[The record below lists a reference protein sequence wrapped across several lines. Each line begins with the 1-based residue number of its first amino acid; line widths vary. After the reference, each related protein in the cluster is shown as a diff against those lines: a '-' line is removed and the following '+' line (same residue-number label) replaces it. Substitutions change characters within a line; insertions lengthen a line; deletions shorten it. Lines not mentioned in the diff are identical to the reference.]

1 MVFSGKLIG
10 GVVVIGRENVVFRVE
25 TFIES
30 FINTDK
36 RFAVAGDNDDRSILA
51 AVVVVC
57 GGIVVVAAVV
67 VVVAVLGFVDVVAFA
82 VVVNVLCEIVGNT
95 DVNCNVVVVN
105 FVGSVGD
112 ALADVGV
119 EDSTAVDVTE
129 TQAY

>member
-1 MVFSGKLIG
+1 VVFSGKLIG

-67 VVVAVLGFVDVVAFA
+67 VVVAVLGFVDVVVFA
-82 VVVNVLCEIVGNT
+82 VVGNVLGDIVGNT
-95 DVNCNVVVVN
+95 DVNCNAVVVK

-119 EDSTAVDVTE
+119 EDSTAVVVTK
-129 TQAY
+129 TQGY